1 MNKVQGKGFIMT
13 DIYYFGDL
21 CYVMND
27 DTWED
32 LCKQLAEQ
40 KDENTPLVFKK
51 GNKEIACYINQT
63 QYGDGGYELYNMDVH
78 DVAAIIYYPSEICV
92 DSGTVGL
99 ICLNQLCS
107 DDDELSKLVKEI
119 KDSDY
124 GLVFSF
130 TDDKQKLSEMK
141 LGSGIKPVLT
151 VEETEEE
158 HSVDCPYC
166 DGSGY
171 FYSENCCSG
180 CNGTGE
186 IEEKY
191 SAYSH
196 EVKLGHHTL
205 FKVLT

>member
-1 MNKVQGKGFIMT
+1 MT

-27 DTWED
+27 DTWAN
-32 LCKQLAEQ
+32 LCQNLTDQ
-40 KDENTPLVFKK
+40 ENENVPLVFKK
-51 GNKEIACYINQT
+51 GNKEITCYISQT
-63 QYGDGGYELYNMDVH
+63 QYGDGGYELYNFDVH
-78 DVAAIIYYPSEICV
+78 DVTTIIYYPSEICV

-107 DDDELSKLVKEI
+107 DDNELSKLVKEI

-141 LGSGIKPVLT
+141 LGSDIKPLLT
-151 VEETEEE
+151 IEETEEDNM
-158 HSVDCPYC
+158 VDCPYC

-171 FYSENCCSG
+171 FDSENCCSG
-180 CNGTGE
+180 CDGTGE

-205 FKVLT
+205 FKILT

>member
-171 FYSENCCSG
+171 FDSENCCSG

-205 FKVLT
+205 FKVFS

>member
-1 MNKVQGKGFIMT
+1 MT

-107 DDDELSKLVKEI
+107 DDDELAKLVKEI

-124 GLVFSF
+124 GLVFGSST
-130 TDDKQKLSEMK
+130 TDDKVKLEQKLSEMK
-141 LGSGIKPVLT
+141 LGSEIKPVLT
-151 VEETEEE
+151 VEKTEENNT
-158 HSVDCPYC
+158 VNCPYC
-166 DGSGY
+166 GGY
-171 FYSENCCSG
+171 GYDYVDDRDYCYE
-180 CNGTGE
+180 CNGSGE
-186 IEEKY
+186 IEEKHN
-191 SAYSH
+191 AYSH
-196 EVKLGHHTL
+196 EVKLGHHML